1 MNRRRRPDRDDV
13 ARAVRV
19 SAEAVEDMQRHLL
32 AVRRYER
39 EGLPAARVTA
49 AWQAHARAR
58 GRYDR
63 AQAVLAGAFAALPKP
78 GS

>member
-1 MNRRRRPDRDDV
+1 MNRRRPERDDV

-63 AQAVLAGAFAALPKP
+63 AQAVLARAFAETLPEP
-78 GS
+78 AP